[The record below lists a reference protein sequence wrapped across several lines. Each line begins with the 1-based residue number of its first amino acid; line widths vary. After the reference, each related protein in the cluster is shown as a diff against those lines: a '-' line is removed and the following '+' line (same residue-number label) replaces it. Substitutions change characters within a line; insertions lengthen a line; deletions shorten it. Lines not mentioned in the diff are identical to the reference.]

1 MFSSFTKSLSISYFA
16 VLFSL
21 RFRAEEDDGNPY
33 ESIANITLAPDTF
46 VRFTEGISAPPQV
59 HFLSTFA
66 SASFSLYWF
75 MKPA

>member
-59 HFLSTFA
+59 HFLALLLQLRF
-66 SASFSLYWF
+66 LCIGL
-75 MKPA
+75 